1 MSEDHIPIKNPTVDA
16 NDFKLGDFVY
26 CISDV
31 RPCYAVVIR
40 ISGIYVQFRHFENGF
55 PDEDFRFLGQG
66 SVRKASRDESL
77 DHFHK
82 ISKRY
87 EEGITLGGLPG
98 AVSARRQHYIDGII
112 SQLEGKEGDHPLI
125 AATTDPPAPMTGT
138 YVIRGVYSVQGPLEH
153 FEGLVVVPRLSEGLV
168 SQIMKESKP
177 DGFGRIP
184 PSIYDASATFRGS
197 LIAYEAF
204 EVPKNAVELVK
215 DPKRLELR

>member
-1 MSEDHIPIKNPTVDA
+1 MAPRQDASFINLSSTLWIVENSSLFNNFKKIHKVYITATDRERKMSEDHIPIKNPTVDA

-87 EEGITLGGLPG
+87 EE
-98 AVSARRQHYIDGII
+98 
-112 SQLEGKEGDHPLI
+112 
-125 AATTDPPAPMTGT
+125 
-138 YVIRGVYSVQGPLEH
+138 
-153 FEGLVVVPRLSEGLV
+153 
-168 SQIMKESKP
+168 
-177 DGFGRIP
+177 
-184 PSIYDASATFRGS
+184 
-197 LIAYEAF
+197 
-204 EVPKNAVELVK
+204 
-215 DPKRLELR
+215 